1 MNNPSSAVGRR
12 IKMIVPVPVPDEALR
27 AFAQQIPPELLTPG
41 MSVDFVAARGGGSL
55 LDSPYEAT
63 LADAFVLEAG
73 ATAEKEGYDAV
84 CVNSMSDS
92 AVAALRSLL
101 SIPVV
106 GPGSTSLLT
115 ACAIGKKFSIITMWD
130 SWRHLYDKVIS
141 EQGLAHRLASVRSIG
156 VRPDT
161 SALLAGKE
169 EVVFPDLER
178 EGRAALDQD
187 GADVLILGS
196 TTMYQAH
203 NFLAERLKVPVIN
216 PGLLAFKY
224 CEMLLDLGL
233 THSKRAYP
241 APERVDPRVYLPLH
255 HRFGAPDAAPD
266 AG

>member
-1 MNNPSSAVGRR
+1 MNNHVSAPVRR
-12 IKMIVPVPVPDEALR
+12 IKMIVPVPVSAEALQS
-27 AFAQQIPPELLTPG
+27 FARQIPPELLTPRIA
-41 MSVDFVAARGGGSL
+41 VDFVAARGGGAL

-63 LADAFVLEAG
+63 LADAFVLDAG
-73 ATAEKEGYDAV
+73 AAAEKEGYAAV

-106 GPGSTSLLT
+106 GPGSTSLLM
-115 ACAIGKKFSIITMWD
+115 ACALGKKFSILTMWD
-130 SWRHLYDKVIS
+130 RWRHLYDKVIS

-169 EVVFPDLER
+169 DLIFPDLER
-178 EGRAALDQD
+178 EGRAALEQD
-187 GADVLILGS
+187 GADVLVLGS

-203 NFLAERLKVPVIN
+203 NFLAERLNVPVIN

-241 APERVDPRVYLPLH
+241 APETVDSRVFAALH
-255 HRFGAPDAAPD
+255 HRFGDPD